1 MLKVKY
7 LTGGVIVRDEEVF
20 AKFYISCYARRI
32 ANIILFIGALM
43 EVSSK
48 HYAPLRQMIGIILIV
63 AGAVIQF
70 IYWRCPVCG
79 KHLPYRGTV
88 WNITY
93 CINCGTRLKP

>member
-1 MLKVKY
+1 M
-7 LTGGVIVRDEEVF
+7 RDEEVF

-43 EVSSK
+43 EVSST
-48 HYAPLRQMIGIILIV
+48 HMDPLRLIIGIILIV
-63 AGAVIQF
+63 AGVVIQF

-79 KHLPYRGTV
+79 KHLPYRETALK
-88 WNITY
+88 ITY